1 MNNYR
6 TTARVVGSIYPAGFV
21 FGIGGN
27 SPIQSVL
34 GEPDRLAALSA
45 TSNMV
50 AMGAL
55 LWLLAVIGKAVHGSL
70 SAIMG
75 SSLGNVA
82 CNPRGLWEVF
92 FGLWLIVKGFDSM
105 AIAPQAR
112 GRTQ

>member
-27 SPIQSVL
+27 FPIQSVL

-45 TSNMV
+45 TSNMA

-82 CNPRGLWEVF
+82 CNGSMPFRVERND
-92 FGLWLIVKGFDSM
+92 LISSWPERTD
-105 AIAPQAR
+105 
-112 GRTQ
+112 GRADG